1 MVVAGM
7 NTPGMVTYKILYFL
21 SAFVCQSHCIPE
33 EQKTMWPD
41 LEYSLGGSGQFDA
54 GARFNSYAPA
64 SIPPPPP
71 GVAPNVAQAAAAQG
85 HQVVTSQKKGGF
97 FKGSGSGGYTFW

>member
-1 MVVAGM
+1 MTRG
-7 NTPGMVTYKILYFL
+7 
-21 SAFVCQSHCIPE
+21 
-33 EQKTMWPD
+33 
-41 LEYSLGGSGQFDA
+41 LENSLGGSGQFDA

-71 GVAPNVAQAAAAQG
+71 GTAPNVAQAAAAQG
-85 HQVVTSQKKGGF
+85 HQVVTGQKKGGF